1 MKPNDYA
8 VVVGGST
15 MPVWLPELNAWVA
28 LIVGAVYLLPSHQT
42 LAITITGA

>member
-28 LIVGAVYLLPSHQT
+28 LIVGILSICYLVIKLWR
-42 LAITITGA
+42 LRK